1 MAPKRNFADPRAVS
15 VLARYKRDLQ
25 SVRAVK
31 AELERTL
38 GWETTLQTVWRH
50 LKTYEQAE
58 AMLCRMKREYS
69 ITDSRLPRECEMEE
83 DEERQIDIDDVDD
96 DAYFSSTPPKLSR
109 ENRIFNERY
118 DEEYYRHPSSP
129 STPSP
134 PWRRSAS
141 VSSEVHTTP
150 SRRLTMSSLVI
161 PEKDN
166 PNFVR
171 VYRQTAKTKDTA
183 YYRCSTCDT
192 ISRKT
197 RGDGLSTV
205 GGEEAS
211 GGSMEAEEFLKRPRA
226 TVKAVHGRV
235 VGNPYP
241 KHHPQCHPISADE
254 QRALEIDRNCRA
266 KVKYGE
272 ASPKSAWNTGRR
284 IAETSC
290 SRYEAEGHA
299 APFPEWKR
307 IRKQYNAWARN
318 GSRDTSSKLADRRR
332 SISKNGDLY
341 CEEQFDDGVS
351 QAEEV
356 IGEKNPV
363 PIQRTLSK
371 RLTMSSIVV
380 PDACGDTVRVYR
392 MGSTSKDGHT
402 SYYRCSKCE
411 TLSHKPRITP
421 NGIDEGPFPR
431 ARIRTVDGRVVGN
444 AYPTHHPDCR
454 PMSGRIFKAQEIDT
468 GCRYR
473 IKQGLISPRR
483 AWDLGQ
489 QIAESE
495 SFNDN
500 NDEGIPFPQWDKVK
514 RRYYRL
520 SRGKKAR
527 IDDVDQAFFD
537 EDSFDPRSSDDIVSS
552 EASISREV
560 EEREPEMNDQSI
572 RLEAACLERRDE
584 RSEQMEQH
592 RSEQSKTDHRVERV
606 VQEFH
611 REQQHIR
618 ELEPVVEPES
628 DPELEP
634 ELEPETPHL
643 RKRVEHF
650 RCSCKHFYEANLE
663 LHEDIVR
670 CLSEMKAMRNEMR
683 QIYAEMR
690 IERGETKS
698 IPMSIGRSME
708 MLSRLCFVI
717 VNDRRSSLSR
727 EDVLN
732 TIKERLAC
740 NRHARTRAA
749 P

>member
-50 LKTYEQAE
+50 LKMVKIWEVAKRCSEIAGESSEDRTKKSKWMLTAARCSAVDATKPAKRFLLNGTYEQAE

-380 PDACGDTVRVYR
+380 PDACGDTVRIYR

-402 SYYRCSKCE
+402 SYYRY
-411 TLSHKPRITP
+411 
-421 NGIDEGPFPR
+421 GIDEGPFPR

-514 RRYYRL
+514 RRYYR
-520 SRGKKAR
+520 
-527 IDDVDQAFFD
+527 
-537 EDSFDPRSSDDIVSS
+537 SSDDIVSS
-552 EASISREV
+552 EASVSREV

-618 ELEPVVEPES
+618 ELEPDVEPES

-698 IPMSIGRSME
+698 IPMR
-708 MLSRLCFVI
+708 FF
-717 VNDRRSSLSR
+717 
-727 EDVLN
+727 
-732 TIKERLAC
+732 
-740 NRHARTRAA
+740 